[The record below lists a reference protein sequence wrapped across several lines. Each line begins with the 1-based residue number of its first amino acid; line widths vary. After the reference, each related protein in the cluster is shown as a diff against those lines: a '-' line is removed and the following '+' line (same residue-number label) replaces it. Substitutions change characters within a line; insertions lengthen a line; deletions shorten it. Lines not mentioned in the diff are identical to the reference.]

1 MVVYKK
7 IYCIIDIFYLINSE
21 CLKKNLWRTSKIS
34 FLKLIQIWKTEKIFF
49 LTFLKEKYC
58 I

>member
-21 CLKKNLWRTSKIS
+21 CLKKT
-34 FLKLIQIWKTEKIFF
+34 FEEHLK
-49 LTFLKEKYC
+49 
-58 I
+58 